1 VVPQRRRGRYWPS
14 VSGRGKSLP
23 VTAKALPRLLVV
35 DPDHRTVAL
44 ARDLFGGGAFE
55 VHGLDRGDAAL
66 ESLRRESTAVLL
78 TETSLPGM
86 DGITLIRLARR
97 ERPDLVCVVL
107 TASPSSQGAVE
118 ALRLGVDDYV
128 VKHGDTADHLR
139 DSVHRALRRRIHRS
153 ETDRLMV
160 ELTHLNEQFLQGM
173 ASLQRENLELEA
185 RARPAPRQGFR
196 VLIVDD
202 DRPIVA
208 VLESLLLSQP
218 GVEVEGVYSV
228 EAARMALAA
237 SPFDLVLSDLH
248 LGSESGLDVLSAAKV
263 LDPPPAVVLMTGYAS
278 VETAVQAVEQGAQG
292 YLNKPFTDLNVVL
305 GKVLDTKET
314 VERERREAAW
324 MEAIRARNS
333 EFLSRYR
340 LLKTKLVTLQRE
352 GPPARD

>member
-1 VVPQRRRGRYWPS
+1 
-14 VSGRGKSLP
+14 
-23 VTAKALPRLLVV
+23 
-35 DPDHRTVAL
+35 
-44 ARDLFGGGAFE
+44 
-55 VHGLDRGDAAL
+55 
-66 ESLRRESTAVLL
+66 
-78 TETSLPGM
+78 
-86 DGITLIRLARR
+86 
-97 ERPDLVCVVL
+97 
-107 TASPSSQGAVE
+107 
-118 ALRLGVDDYV
+118 
-128 VKHGDTADHLR
+128 
-139 DSVHRALRRRIHRS
+139 
-153 ETDRLMV
+153 
-160 ELTHLNEQFLQGM
+160 
-173 ASLQRENLELEA
+173 
-185 RARPAPRQGFR
+185 